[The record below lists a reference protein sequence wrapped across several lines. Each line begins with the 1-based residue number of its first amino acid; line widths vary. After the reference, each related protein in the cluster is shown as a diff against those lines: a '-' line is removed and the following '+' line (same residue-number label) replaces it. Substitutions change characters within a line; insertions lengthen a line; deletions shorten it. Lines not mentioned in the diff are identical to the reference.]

1 MTPLRN
7 RFVRAIKN
15 TIQRVQNNPS
25 NASFRN
31 CPNTEDFRQL
41 LEQYSD
47 ETVLKFFKDSYIPN
61 LDPNF
66 PREKYL

>member
-25 NASFRN
+25 NAPFRN